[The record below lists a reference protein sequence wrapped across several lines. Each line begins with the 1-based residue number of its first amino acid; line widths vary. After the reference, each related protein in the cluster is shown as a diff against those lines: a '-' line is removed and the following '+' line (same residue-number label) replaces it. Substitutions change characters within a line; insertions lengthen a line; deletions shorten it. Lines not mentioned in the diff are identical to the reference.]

1 MTFEAILKNISE
13 IKTAVNFWAPFEKIG
28 LLFIL
33 TSGHTV
39 CNGTFDAIALADCFS
54 VFSVFVIL
62 FKCDLENFIFAAVDG
77 AAVGVAGA
85 TVGVA
90 GAAVGV
96 VGADVAVAVVV
107 GGAVVAVVD
116 VASAVVAVVAVA
128 VLVVVPFS
136 HFDDVDRR
144 YAVVRLA

>member
-90 GAAVGV
+90 GD
-96 VGADVAVAVVV
+96 DVAVAVVV
-107 GGAVVAVVD
+107 AGAVVAVVD

-144 YAVVRLA
+144 DAVVRLA